1 MDMEQPDLTMNRNMD
16 NMPPLEQGETPW
28 TTAEVQVREALLASE
43 ADAPADLESKVM
55 EALDPTPSAVT
66 SGGALKWVAAA
77 LVGSALVW
85 ATLGGEPDAVQVA
98 SPNEEAPASTVQEA
112 PTSVLE
118 VVEPQAD
125 SKEPVI
131 AASEAPAVEQDV
143 AMDSDEELGAP
154 TRMEPM
160 EAMNGRSASPLGSAS
175 EGQLDLQQDSAQ
187 PKLER
192 RPATL
197 EVKQ

>member
-1 MDMEQPDLTMNRNMD
+1 MDMEQSDLTMNRNMD

-28 TTAEVQVREALLASE
+28 TSAEMQVREAMLASE
-43 ADAPADLESKVM
+43 VDAPAELELKVM
-55 EALDPTPSAVT
+55 EALDATPSAGV

-85 ATLGGEPDAVQVA
+85 ATLGGEPDAVQDV
-98 SPNEEAPASTVQEA
+98 APAQEVPVSTLPKVPAVVGDDVDPQTETA
-112 PTSVLE
+112 GT
-118 VVEPQAD
+118 VVET
-125 SKEPVI
+125 
-131 AASEAPAVEQDV
+131 SEAPAVEQDV
-143 AMDSDEELGAP
+143 TLNTEQAQGAP
-154 TRMEPM
+154 ARMEPM
-160 EAMNGRSASPLGSAS
+160 EAMSGRSASPLGSVS

>member
-28 TTAEVQVREALLASE
+28 TSAEVQVREALLASE

-55 EALDPTPSAVT
+55 EALDAAPSAGAA
-66 SGGALKWVAAA
+66 GGALKWVAAA

-85 ATLGGEPDAVQVA
+85 ATLGGEPDAVQVV
-98 SPNEEAPASTVQEA
+98 SPEREVPVVAMPEVPAVVGEEVA
-112 PTSVLE
+112 
-118 VVEPQAD
+118 PQA
-125 SKEPVI
+125 EAEVPVMES
-131 AASEAPAVEQDV
+131 SEAPALERDETLETEQ
-143 AMDSDEELGAP
+143 AQEAP

>member
-28 TTAEVQVREALLASE
+28 TSAEVQVREALLASE
-43 ADAPADLESKVM
+43 VDAPADLESKVM
-55 EALDPTPSAVT
+55 EALDPTPSAVM

-85 ATLGGEPDAVQVA
+85 ATLGGEPDSVQVA

-131 AASEAPAVEQDV
+131 EASEAPAVEQDV